1 MASSVAAKLNQEE
14 NVEVEMK
21 RGGLGEFSVTLDGE
35 KVVNTN
41 RLLYPNPSNVV
52 KKVRTALGQ
61 KRG

>member
-35 KVVNTN
+35 KVINTN
-41 RLLYPNPSNVV
+41 RLLYPNPRNVV